1 MDWIYPKRLEPGM
14 TIAFTA
20 PASAT
25 QESLYELQA
34 QVEAWGCKAVFGP
47 SCFRSG
53 EYGGTAV
60 EQAAELNDF
69 LTGTSCDAV
78 VAVRGGYGCARYVEC
93 LDYEGIR
100 RAAKPFVGY
109 SDCTVLLN
117 AIGRYSRLVTY
128 HGPMGV
134 DWLREGREADVVDL
148 FQLVTGRKRGQAV
161 TDISG
166 LGPGEIITGRLFG
179 GNATVLCSLGG
190 TPYTV
195 ADDDWDNAFLVLEDV
210 GEPPYKLDRLL
221 QQLRL
226 QGVLRRIKGI
236 LVGTF
241 KDCVDEETGETYD
254 VVRHVLAYAMANR
267 PQTACTPIVASIPL
281 GHGAPHKALPI
292 GAEVTLSAEGLT
304 WDCVCR

>member
-1 MDWIYPKRLEPGM
+1 MDWIYPKRLAPGM
-14 TIAFTA
+14 TIGFTV

-25 QESLYELQA
+25 LESLDALQA
-34 QVEAWGCKAVFGP
+34 QVTAWGCKAVFGE
-47 SCFRSG
+47 SCFRRG

-60 EQAAELNDF
+60 EQAAELNRF
-69 LTGTSCDAV
+69 LTDTSCDAV
-78 VAVRGGYGCARYVEC
+78 VAVRGGYGCARYVDA

-117 AIGRYSRLVTY
+117 AIGRYSRLITF

-134 DWLREGREADVVDL
+134 DWLREGREDDVADLWHLLTGRKTYQAVFDVKGL
-148 FQLVTGRKRGQAV
+148 PLGATVTGRLV
-161 TDISG
+161 
-166 LGPGEIITGRLFG
+166 G
-179 GNATVLCSLGG
+179 GNATVLCSVGG

-195 ADDDWDNAFLVLEDV
+195 ADNDWDTAFLVLEDV

-226 QGVLRRIKGI
+226 QGVLQRVKGI

-241 KDCVDEETGETYD
+241 TDCVDEETGETYD
-254 VVRHVLAYAMANR
+254 VASHVWDYAMAQR
-267 PQTACTPIVASIPL
+267 PETAGMPIVASIPL
-281 GHGAPHKALPI
+281 GHGTPHKALPM
-292 GAEVTLSAEGLT
+292 GALVTLSAKRLT
-304 WDCVCR
+304 WHCG